1 MQQLKKK
8 KYFIFSLT
16 KNVEYDNIS
25 YYINNSFTD
34 IF

>member
-1 MQQLKKK
+1 MQRLKE

-16 KNVEYDNIS
+16 KSVEYDNIS
-25 YYINNSFTD
+25 YYINNSFTG

>member
-1 MQQLKKK
+1 MQRLNE
-8 KYFIFSLT
+8 KYFIFFLT

-25 YYINNSFTD
+25 YYINNSFTG

>member
-1 MQQLKKK
+1 MRRLK
-8 KYFIFSLT
+8 KYFIFPLT